1 LVVISAIVLIA
12 ILAVVAYLY
21 FIQPI

>member
-21 FIQPI
+21 FMQPI